1 MKKKVLIL
9 GSLGMLGQE
18 LARVFGEDDA
28 YEVTALD
35 KESIDVT
42 NAHALRVLLETNMF
56 DVVCNAVAY
65 NAVDLCEADDAAYT
79 MAMALNK
86 DVPARLAEESA
97 RLGFTLVHYST
108 DYVFD
113 GEAGEGYAEDAVPH
127 PLSRYGYSK
136 RAGEEAV
143 LAQAKKYY
151 VIRLSKLFGKP
162 ASSAQ
167 GKRSFFD
174 VMLEAGKQKPEVKVV
189 DSEKS
194 CFTYAPDL
202 ALETKTMYE
211 AQVPYGIYHMTNS
224 HAVTWYEAVQT
235 LYSMAQMTTLV
246 TPVSP
251 DAFPRPAKRP
261 VFSALLS
268 TKRPPLRPYEEALQ
282 EYLEQSP
289 SS

>member
-1 MKKKVLIL
+1 MKKKILIL

-18 LARVFGEDDA
+18 LTRVFSEDSTYD
-28 YEVTALD
+28 VTALD
-35 KESIDVT
+35 KEGIDVT
-42 NAHALRVLLETNMF
+42 NMTALRAFLEAHSF
-56 DVVCNAVAY
+56 DMVCNAVAY
-65 NAVDLCEADDAAYT
+65 NAVDVCETDDTAYT
-79 MAMALNK
+79 MAMILNR
-86 DVPARLAEESA
+86 DVPQCLAEASC

-113 GEAGEGYAEDAVPH
+113 GEGDGVYTEDAEPH

-143 LAQAKKYY
+143 IATAKKFY

-202 ALETKTMYE
+202 AKETKQMIEE
-211 AQVPYGIYHMTNS
+211 AAPFGVYHVVNA
-224 HAVTWYEAVQT
+224 HAVTWYEAVKQ
-235 LYSMAQMTTLV
+235 LYAQAGVKTPIV
-246 TPVSP
+246 PVSS

-261 VFSALLS
+261 VSSVLLQ
-268 TKRPPLRPYEEALQ
+268 TKRPPLRPYEEALR
-282 EYLEQSP
+282 EYLAQTM
-289 SS
+289 